1 MKKILLILLSIF
13 FLSCGVKNSNDNE
26 HIFYLDNPSNEDIE
40 IILDSQT
47 HRLKART
54 FEILKL
60 KTREHIAELS
70 DKRKYLKNTI
80 YCWINILMKWELLYM

>member
-13 FLSCGVKNSNDNE
+13 FLSCGVKNSNDDE

-60 KTREHIAELS
+60 HIVELS